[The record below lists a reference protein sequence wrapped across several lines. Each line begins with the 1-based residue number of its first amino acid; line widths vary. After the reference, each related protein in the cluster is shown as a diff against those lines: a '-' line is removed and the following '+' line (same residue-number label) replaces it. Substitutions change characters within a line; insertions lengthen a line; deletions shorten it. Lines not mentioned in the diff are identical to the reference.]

1 MSEPQEASGGTS
13 PVSIALTAAAGG
25 LAALAVSWLDP
36 LGAGTKEKAAPE
48 HEAVGEGY
56 GAAEA
61 QASVIVPMEPII
73 VSLSDPEQGRR
84 RAPRLRVV
92 IALETDEKA
101 AKRAEEEAPR
111 LRDGFTAVARE
122 VGPET
127 LTGPEGLETLRAAF
141 LESARGVLGETSVRS
156 VLLTDYITT

>member
-1 MSEPQEASGGTS
+1 MSEPQEASGGTN

-36 LGAGTKEKAAPE
+36 LGPGTKERAAPE
-48 HEAVGEGY
+48 REAVEEEH
-56 GAAEA
+56 GAA

-111 LRDGFTAVARE
+111 LRDGFTAAARE

-127 LTGPEGLETLRAAF
+127 LTGPEGLETLREAF